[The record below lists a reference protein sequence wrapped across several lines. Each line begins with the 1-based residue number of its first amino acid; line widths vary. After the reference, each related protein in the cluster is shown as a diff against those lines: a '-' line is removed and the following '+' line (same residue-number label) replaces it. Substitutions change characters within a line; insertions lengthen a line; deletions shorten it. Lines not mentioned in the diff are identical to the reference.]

1 MKSTA
6 SPDPLSSPGEREHG
20 GCDVIALLECPLT
33 KQPLDW
39 ASDAVLSR
47 LESLREQR
55 RLLDR
60 SGAPVTAE
68 LRSGLVNRAGTVF
81 YPVSNGL
88 PVLLRERAVALT

>member
-1 MKSTA
+1 M
-6 SPDPLSSPGEREHG
+6 
-20 GCDVIALLECPLT
+20 IALLECPLT